1 MVTFFPKVGGW
12 RYSGEFKKTS
22 GVLMGSLGG
31 NKGELSGGP
40 EIEVCSDTEYCG
52 EWAFGMGCP
61 GGIAGWLSKC
71 LDVIFDG
78 EDSAGA
84 DSCHLSEGTGG

>member
-1 MVTFFPKVGGW
+1 MPSCSMRRRCLRRRWCKGERALWDKDITMVTFFPKVGGW

-40 EIEVCSDTEYCG
+40 EIEV
-52 EWAFGMGCP
+52 
-61 GGIAGWLSKC
+61 
-71 LDVIFDG
+71 
-78 EDSAGA
+78 
-84 DSCHLSEGTGG
+84 

>member
-40 EIEVCSDTEYCG
+40 EILLMSYNFSGSLWQYILNLLRFYSQPFVLY
-52 EWAFGMGCP
+52 
-61 GGIAGWLSKC
+61 L
-71 LDVIFDG
+71 
-78 EDSAGA
+78 
-84 DSCHLSEGTGG
+84 GT

>member
-40 EIEVCSDTEYCG
+40 EILLMSYNFVNFFYICDFITTFVEIVCLHLYISMV
-52 EWAFGMGCP
+52 FP
-61 GGIAGWLSKC
+61 VNLS
-71 LDVIFDG
+71 LPD
-78 EDSAGA
+78 
-84 DSCHLSEGTGG
+84 